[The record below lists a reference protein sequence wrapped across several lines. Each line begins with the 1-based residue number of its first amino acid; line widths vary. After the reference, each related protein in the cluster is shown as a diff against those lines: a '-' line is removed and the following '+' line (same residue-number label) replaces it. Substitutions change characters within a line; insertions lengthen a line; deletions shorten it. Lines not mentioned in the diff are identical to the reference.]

1 MTTSL
6 DAPRL
11 APGGKLDAAAIDST
25 TVDAASL
32 SAALASATDNAHKA
46 ALAVL
51 AGQGGHEALRPQL
64 LALLDDDGLAGRAA
78 SWALAKLG
86 GEGAVAEALEAIEKG
101 GVVRR
106 ENGYQW
112 LCSFVALHG
121 ARPGLADA
129 MVARLQAENERA
141 KSGRT
146 GLGDQALRVLAVL
159 GDERVEE
166 LAKEVIAAD
175 RFASRVE
182 IDRLRKAMKDDGR
195 DKEALSQRSGP
206 WTGLFADVLVPAPEP
221 EKEPAAV
228 APPKPGAAAKP
239 PPPPPA
245 GAPPQGAPAP
255 GPIDWEA
262 FLTSPE
268 ATALPPRAS
277 GMAKQLGA
285 LLEQLATRAVGVPL
299 GELTGQELAA
309 LLLQIVPQSLPPQ
322 TVQAALSP
330 EALHVYEA
338 VLRWLTRTGGAVS
351 GAELVD
357 AIRQVRQQLREQVR
371 RSGILDGPDYSDPAE
386 A

>member
-25 TVDAASL
+25 TADATSLLRALETAS
-32 SAALASATDNAHKA
+32 DGAHKA
-46 ALAVL
+46 ALVVL
-51 AGQGGHEALRPQL
+51 MGQGGLHEARGQL
-64 LALLDDDGLAGRAA
+64 LSLLDDDGLAGRAA
-78 SWALAKLG
+78 AWALAKLG
-86 GEGAVAEALEAIEKG
+86 GDGSIVEALESIEKG

-106 ENGYQW
+106 ENSYQW

-121 ARPGLADA
+121 ARAGLADA
-129 MVARLQAENERA
+129 MAARVQAENERA

-159 GDERVEE
+159 GDERVEA

-195 DKEALSQRSGP
+195 DKEALSLRSGP
-206 WTGLFADVLVPAPEP
+206 WTRLFADVLVPEPEP
-221 EKEPAAV
+221 AKEPAAV
-228 APPKPGAAAKP
+228 APPTPAAP
-239 PPPPPA
+239 PSTPPPA
-245 GAPPQGAPAP
+245 AGDAEAPAAM
-255 GPIDWEA
+255 GPVDWEA
-262 FLTSPE
+262 FLKSPE
-268 ATALPPRAS
+268 ATSLPPRAS
-277 GMAKQLGA
+277 GMAKQLGG

-338 VLRWLTRTGGAVS
+338 VLKWLTRTGGAVS

-357 AIRQVRQQLREQVR
+357 AIRQVRKQLREQVR